1 MEINQNNEKKK
12 REEKKKKKKKE
23 KRKKRRRKKKEKKRR
38 KKNCYKYISQDK
50 IIKKKPKKQK
60 RKDSQETNI
69 KREEGFSNYG
79 GYNPNNLFNAT
90 AHYSGN
96 RPILKTEQKECLYC
110 HQFFKLSKNS

>member
-1 MEINQNNEKKK
+1 MKINQNNEKKK

-23 KRKKRRRKKKEKKRR
+23 KREEEKKNR
-38 KKNCYKYISQDK
+38 YKYISQDK
-50 IIKKKPKKQK
+50 IIRKKPKNQK
-60 RKDSQETNI
+60 RKDSQETNT

-90 AHYSGN
+90 THYSGN